1 MGPDIGTFLGHGR
14 QIDGALPS
22 IYLSSMINL
31 GPEIH
36 FTKFFIAIQI
46 RRIFRFA
53 LTPILTK
60 RPLKNFARD
69 ATAVLLRQVP
79 KFVANSLPVTDSQQ
93 GELSIEFETRV
104 KIVSEIAKPRYHAV
118 YTVSMLCFGNHYSSN
133 CNHPIYLPIFSRIIW
148 KWLSAFFISL
158 YLSITT
164 SIHRNID
171 IEAALYHFICTA
183 L

>member
-1 MGPDIGTFLGHGR
+1 
-14 QIDGALPS
+14 
-22 IYLSSMINL
+22 MINL
-31 GPEIH
+31 GPGIH
-36 FTKFFIAIQI
+36 CTKFFIAIQI

-118 YTVSMLCFGNHYSSN
+118 YMVSMLCFGNNNSSN

-164 SIHRNID
+164 SIHRYRSSIIPFYLHCPLTILCRD
-171 IEAALYHFICTA
+171 TDSYYMLQSYDLYLTPFSKY
-183 L
+183 